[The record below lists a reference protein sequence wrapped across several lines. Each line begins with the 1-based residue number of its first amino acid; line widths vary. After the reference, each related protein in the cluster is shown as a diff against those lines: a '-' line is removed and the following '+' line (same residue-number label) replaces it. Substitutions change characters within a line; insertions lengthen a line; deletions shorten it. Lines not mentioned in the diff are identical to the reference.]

1 MASSPGNRLRLQYNI
16 RPPVHERCRKM
27 VDGVRPVWYHTRKR
41 ADAVRRF
48 SDRRGDGMF
57 TATTPRPFVVWFTGL
72 SGGGKST
79 LAHGLSQRLQ
89 ARGLAHTVLDG
100 DVLRTGLCADL
111 GFSVADRHENIRRA
125 GHVAKIL
132 VDAGLIVLAA
142 FITPLEGDRRMV
154 RELFAPGQFVEVHVD
169 CPLAVCQRRDPKLL
183 YQKARAGLVPAMTG
197 LASPYERPKQP
208 ELRIPTDQWDV
219 ETSVAYLW
227 EFVATRY
234 AIGTTPSPARNSE
247 GRDGVSTPRR

>member
-1 MASSPGNRLRLQYNI
+1 M
-16 RPPVHERCRKM
+16 
-27 VDGVRPVWYHTRKR
+27 
-41 ADAVRRF
+41 
-48 SDRRGDGMF
+48 
-57 TATTPRPFVVWFTGL
+57 ATTPRPFVVWFTGL

-79 LAHGLSQRLQ
+79 LANGLSQRLQ
-89 ARGLAHTVLDG
+89 ACELAHTVLDG

-132 VDAGLIVLAA
+132 VEAGLIVLAA
-142 FITPLEGDRRMV
+142 FITPLERDRRMV
-154 RELFAPGQFVEVHVD
+154 RNLFAPGQFVEVHVD

-197 LASPYERPKQP
+197 LASPYERPEQP
-208 ELRIPTDQWDV
+208 DLRIPTDQWDL

-227 EFVATRY
+227 NFLAARY
-234 AIGTTPSPARNSE
+234 AIDPAPSLTRNPK
-247 GRDGVSTPRR
+247 GRDRVRSRDVEEPESADGTRLTSKHPPGGVDLPLFRHP